1 MYCIAEHKLYVALL
15 FALFGNNTG
24 GTLKSNIYIYI
35 SIYIKLKSCLSV
47 CLSDGHAAY
56 SPDLARIDI
65 VCADNEALIICLL

>member
-1 MYCIAEHKLYVALL
+1 MLCQTKPKKFWHKCEELIKYATL
-15 FALFGNNTG
+15 FAQVSTYVLY
-24 GTLKSNIYIYI
+24 L

-65 VCADNEALIICLL
+65 VCADNEALIIRLL